1 MTTGE
6 KERMFREA
14 VAEHRD
20 RIYRLCCSY
29 VADPDLRDDVYQE
42 VLVHVWEGL
51 ERFEGRSQLG
61 TWIYRITVNTCFG
74 FFRAEGRRAKV
85 FERGYG
91 PAALAV
97 EERPADPAVGQL
109 YRCINRLSP
118 ADRAV
123 ISLYLEEM
131 SAKEIA
137 DVLGITEGNV
147 RVKLHR
153 IRGRLKDIWEEE
165 DDGPG
170 KDEGTVQAGGRTC

>member
-1 MTTGE
+1 
-6 KERMFREA
+6 
-14 VAEHRD
+14 
-20 RIYRLCCSY
+20 
-29 VADPDLRDDVYQE
+29 
-42 VLVHVWEGL
+42 
-51 ERFEGRSQLG
+51 
-61 TWIYRITVNTCFG
+61 VNTCFG

-97 EERPADPAVGQL
+97 EEKPADPAVGQL
-109 YRCINRLSP
+109 YRCINRLAP

-131 SAKEIA
+131 NAKEIA
-137 DVLGITEGNV
+137 DVLGINEGNV

-165 DDGPG
+165 DDGTG
-170 KDEGTVQAGGRTC
+170 ADEGAVQAGGRAC